1 MSHHIMEIFVDCLT
15 FSKIFVIFVI
25 VLRFIMSPILLLYVV
40 IITIIIITMVQVITL
55 CRLPTLV
62 VWTMG
67 QLLM

>member
-25 VLRFIMSPILLLYVV
+25 VLRIIMSPILLLYIV
-40 IITIIIITMVQVITL
+40 ITIIIITMVQVITL

>member
-15 FSKIFVIFVI
+15 FSKIFVIFVRI
-25 VLRFIMSPILLLYVV
+25 IMSPILLLYIV